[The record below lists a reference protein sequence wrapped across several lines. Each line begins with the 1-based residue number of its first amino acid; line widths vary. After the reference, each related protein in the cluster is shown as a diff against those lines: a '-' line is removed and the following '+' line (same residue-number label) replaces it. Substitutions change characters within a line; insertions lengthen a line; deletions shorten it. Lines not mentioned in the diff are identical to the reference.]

1 VVEGNITSV
10 ARFESYAVQPPKEIE
25 DDDGYDPR
33 YDDSESNNNNSFD
46 STGYELSGSYNDSSI
61 EGGVEKRLSASL
73 EAGKYGTGFQ
83 QQHMTSFG
91 NNQEGQSGI
100 KTASHHM

>member
-25 DDDGYDPR
+25 DDGYDPR
-33 YDDSESNNNNSFD
+33 YDDSESNNSFD

-61 EGGVEKRLSASL
+61 EEGGGSGVEKRLSASL

-83 QQHMTSFG
+83 QHMTSFG
-91 NNQEGQSGI
+91 NNQDQSGI